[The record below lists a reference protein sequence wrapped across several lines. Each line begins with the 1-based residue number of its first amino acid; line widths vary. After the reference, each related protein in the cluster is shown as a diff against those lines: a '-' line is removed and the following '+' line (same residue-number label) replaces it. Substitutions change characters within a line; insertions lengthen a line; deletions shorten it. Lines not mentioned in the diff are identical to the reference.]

1 MTTYTAPVEDMMFL
15 YEKLRNNKSYNELEK
30 YKDVTPDLVK
40 NILEEAAKINQ
51 NIILPLAKV
60 GDEQPATLENGVVRT
75 PPGYKE
81 AYKKYIEDGWTSLSC
96 DPKYGG
102 QGMPKTVSAFFD
114 EMLSSA
120 SLSFKLYSEL
130 SIGAYN
136 CINHHATNEVKDKY
150 LPKMVEGKWSGTMC
164 LTEPICGTDLGL
176 LKTKAVEQSD
186 GTYKLSGQKIFIT
199 SGDHDLTENIIHLV
213 IARST
218 DSPSGTRGISLFLV
232 PKYIVNDDGSLGPR
246 NGISTGSIESK
257 MGIKGS
263 ATCVLNFDDAVGYM
277 IGPKNKGL
285 NSMFT
290 MMNLERIVVGI
301 QGLGISEIAYQNS
314 LMYSKERKQGKSN
327 NNKTSNGSADFIIE
341 HADIR
346 RSLLNM
352 KSIIEGE
359 RALCFWL
366 SQQTEVSL
374 NHENEKIK
382 QEAADFVS
390 LMTPVVKALFTDMGS
405 EITSEAMQIFGGY
418 GYTKDQGIEQLYRD
432 NRITPIYEGTNS
444 VQAIDLVF
452 RKLVNKNGDIIDRYI
467 NMVKKEME
475 INNNEKITPFIAILD
490 TYLEKLSSFTSWV
503 KDKIQ
508 NSKDDANA
516 ASNDYLKVLGLVAVG
531 YSWLKVLQVSFED
544 YDNNKNFYEDKIQ
557 TANFFFQRVLPRIDT
572 HCSSAMSGSRYIMDF
587 KFN

>member
-1 MTTYTAPVEDMMFL
+1 MPTYTAPVEDMMFL
-15 YEKLRNNKSYNELEK
+15 FEKLRNNKEYNELEK
-30 YKDVTPDLVK
+30 YKEVTPDLVK
-40 NILEEAAKINQ
+40 DILQEAAKINQ
-51 NIILPLAKV
+51 NLILPLAKV
-60 GDEQPATLENGVVRT
+60 GDENPAILENGVVRT

-136 CINHHATNEVKDKY
+136 CINHHASDEIKNKY
-150 LPKMVEGKWSGTMC
+150 LPKIVEGKWSGPMC
-164 LTEPICGTDLGL
+164 LTEPVCGTDLGL
-176 LKTKAVEQSD
+176 LKTKAKKQSD
-186 GTYKLSGQKIFIT
+186 GTFKLTGQKIFIT

-213 IARST
+213 LARVD
-218 DSPSGTRGISLFLV
+218 DSPAGTKGISLFLV
-232 PKYIVNDDGSLGPR
+232 PKFIVKEDGNVGPR
-246 NGISTGSIESK
+246 NGISTGSIETK

-263 ATCVLNFDDAVGYM
+263 ATCVLNFDEATGYM
-277 IGPKNKGL
+277 IGDKEKGL
-285 NSMFT
+285 SAMFT

-314 LMYSKERKQGKSN
+314 LSYAKERKQGKSN
-327 NNKTSNGSADFIIE
+327 NSKSKNGADFIIE

-374 NHENEKIK
+374 YHPDEKARR
-382 QEAADFVS
+382 EASDYVS
-390 LMTPVVKALFTDMGS
+390 LMTPVVKSLFTDLAM
-405 EITSEAMQIFGGY
+405 EITSDAMQIYGGY

-444 VQAIDLVF
+444 VQAADLVF
-452 RKLVNKNGDIIDRYI
+452 RKLSNKNGNVI
-467 NMVKKEME
+467 NKFLDQVKNEC
-475 INNNEKITPFIAILD
+475 NSNNEKIRPFISDFNNYLDILKKFSD
-490 TYLEKLSSFTSWV
+490 WMIEKSKT
-503 KDKIQ
+503 D
-508 NSKDDANA
+508 KDDVSA
-516 ASNDYLKVLGLVAVG
+516 AANDYLKTLGFVSIA
-531 YSWLKVLQVSFED
+531 YAWIKVLEVSFKD
-544 YDNNKNFYEDKIQ
+544 YNENKNFYDDKID
-557 TANFFFQRVLPRIDT
+557 TARFYFDKVLPRAEQ
-572 HCSSAMSGSRYIMDF
+572 HYKSAISGSSNIMNF

>member
-1 MTTYTAPVEDMMFL
+1 MPSYRAPVEDMMFL
-15 YEKLRNNKSYNELEK
+15 FEKLRDNKNYNELEK
-30 YKDVTPDLVK
+30 YKEVSSDLVK
-40 NILEEAAKINQ
+40 DILDEAAKINQ
-51 NIILPLAKV
+51 NLILPLAKA
-60 GDEQPATLENGVVRT
+60 GDENPAVLENGIVRT

-81 AYKKYIEDGWTSLSC
+81 AYQKYIEDGWTSLSC

-136 CINHHATNEVKDKY
+136 CINHHATDEIKNKY

-164 LTEPICGTDLGL
+164 LTEPVCGTDLGL
-176 LKTKAVEQSD
+176 LKTKAEKQKD
-186 GTYKLSGQKIFIT
+186 GTYKISGQKIFIT
-199 SGDHDLTENIIHLV
+199 SGDQDLTENIIHLV
-213 IARST
+213 IARAV
-218 DSPSGTRGISLFLV
+218 DSPAGTKGISLFLV
-232 PKYIVNDDGSLGPR
+232 PKFNVNDDGSIGPR

-263 ATCVLNFDDAVGYM
+263 ATCVLNFDGATGYM
-277 IGPKNKGL
+277 IGQKDKGL
-285 NSMFT
+285 NAMFT

-314 LMYSKERKQGKSN
+314 LTYAKERKQGKTN
-327 NNKTSNGSADFIIE
+327 NTKSTNGADFIIE

-346 RSLLNM
+346 KSLLNM

-374 NHENEKIK
+374 NHPDDKVR
-382 QEAADFVS
+382 QEASDFVS
-390 LMTPVVKALFTDMGS
+390 LMTPVVKSLFTDLGM
-405 EITSEAMQIFGGY
+405 EITNDAMQIHGGY

-444 VQAIDLVF
+444 VQAADLVF
-452 RKLVNKNGDIIDRYI
+452 RKLSNKNGNIIDRFLKMI
-467 NMVKKEME
+467 KSESETK
-475 INNNEKITPFIAILD
+475 NEKIKPFTDQFTHYLSIL
-490 TYLEKLSSFTSWV
+490 TKFSGWISEKT
-503 KDKIQ
+503 KTE
-508 NSKDDANA
+508 KDDASA
-516 ASNDYLKVLGLVAVG
+516 AANDYLKTLGFVSVA
-531 YSWLKVLQVSFED
+531 YAWIKVLEVSFKD
-544 YDNNKNFYEDKIQ
+544 YDENKDFYDDKIN
-557 TANFFFQRVLPRIDT
+557 TAKFYFDKVLPRAEQHYKTAI
-572 HCSSAMSGSRYIMDF
+572 SGSSNIMNF

>member
-1 MTTYTAPVEDMMFL
+1 MPSYTAPVEDMMFL
-15 YEKLRNNKSYNELEK
+15 FEKLRNNKNYNELEK
-30 YKDVTPDLVK
+30 YKDVSPDLVK
-40 NILEEAAKINQ
+40 DILQEAAKINQ
-51 NIILPLAKV
+51 NLILPLAKA
-60 GDEQPATLENGVVRT
+60 GDENPAVLENGVVRT

-81 AYKKYIEDGWTSLSC
+81 AYTKYIEDGWTSLSC

-136 CINHHATNEVKDKY
+136 CINHHATDDIKNKY
-150 LPKMVEGKWSGTMC
+150 LPKIVEGKWSGTMC
-164 LTEPICGTDLGL
+164 LTEPVCGTDLGL
-176 LKTKAVEQSD
+176 LKTKAKKQSD
-186 GTYKLSGQKIFIT
+186 GTYKLTGQKIFIT

-213 IARST
+213 LARAD
-218 DSPSGTRGISLFLV
+218 DSPDGTKGISLFLV
-232 PKYIVNDDGSLGPR
+232 PKFIVKDDGTIGPR
-246 NGISTGSIESK
+246 NGISTGSIETK

-263 ATCVLNFDDAVGYM
+263 ATCVLNFDDATGYM
-277 IGPKNKGL
+277 IGAKEKGL
-285 NSMFT
+285 SAMFT

-314 LMYSKERKQGKSN
+314 LSYAKERKQGKT
-327 NNKTSNGSADFIIE
+327 NKTKSKNGADFIIE

-346 RSLLNM
+346 RTLLNM

-374 NHENEKIK
+374 YHPNEKVR
-382 QEAADFVS
+382 QEASDYVS
-390 LMTPVVKALFTDMGS
+390 LMTPVVKSLFTDLAM
-405 EITSEAMQIFGGY
+405 EITSDAMQIHGGY

-444 VQAIDLVF
+444 VQAADLVF
-452 RKLVNKNGDIIDRYI
+452 RKLSNKNGSIINKFLDQ
-467 NMVKKEME
+467 VESECKS
-475 INNNEKITPFIAILD
+475 NNEKIKPFIS
-490 TYLEKLSSFTSWV
+490 EFNNHLSVLKKFSDWMMDRAKTE
-503 KDKIQ
+503 
-508 NSKDDANA
+508 KDDVSA
-516 ASNDYLKVLGLVAVG
+516 AANDYLKTLGYVSIA
-531 YSWLKVLQVSFED
+531 YAWIKVLEVSFED
-544 YDNNKNFYEDKIQ
+544 YNENKNFYDDKID
-557 TANFFFQRVLPRIDT
+557 TARFYFDKVLPRVEQ
-572 HCSSAMSGSRYIMDF
+572 HYKSAISGSSNLMNF

>member
-1 MTTYTAPVEDMMFL
+1 MSTYTAPVEDMIFL
-15 YEKLRNNKSYNELEK
+15 FEKLRNNKNYNEIKK
-30 YKDVTPDLVK
+30 YQEVTSELAKD
-40 NILEEAAKINQ
+40 ILEEAAKINQ
-51 NIILPLAKV
+51 NIILPLAKS
-60 GDEQPATLENGVVRT
+60 GDENPVILENGVVIT

-81 AYKKYIEDGWTSLSC
+81 AYKKFIEDGWTSLSC

-102 QGMPKTVSAFFD
+102 QGMPKTISAFFD

-136 CINHHATNEVKDKY
+136 CIFHHASDSIKNKF

-164 LTEPICGTDLGL
+164 LTEPVCGTDLGL
-176 LKTKAVEQSD
+176 LKTKAVEQPD
-186 GTYKLSGQKIFIT
+186 GTFKLSGQKIFVT

-213 IARST
+213 IARAS
-218 DSPSGTRGISLFLV
+218 DSPIGTKGISLFLV
-232 PKYIVNDDGSLGPR
+232 PKFIVNDDGSIGSR

-263 ATCVLNFDDAVGYM
+263 ATCVLNFDSAVGYM

-314 LMYSKERKQGKSN
+314 LNYAKERKQGKSN
-327 NNKTSNGSADFIIE
+327 KSKSDNGADFIIE

-374 NHENEKIK
+374 YHKDEKIR
-382 QEAADFVS
+382 QEASDFVS
-390 LMTPVVKALFTDMGS
+390 LMTPVVKALFTDMGM
-405 EITSEAMQIFGGY
+405 EITSDAMQIHGGY
-418 GYTKDQGIEQLYRD
+418 GYTIDQGIEQLYRD

-452 RKLVNKNGDIIDRYI
+452 RKLVNKNGDIIDKYI
-467 NMVKKEME
+467 SLIKKDILIDEEKIKPFVKKLDQNIE
-475 INNNEKITPFIAILD
+475 ILFKFTNWIKEKI
-490 TYLEKLSSFTSWV
+490 K
-503 KDKIQ
+503 
-508 NSKDDANA
+508 NSKDDVSA
-516 ASNDYLKVLGLVAVG
+516 ACNDYLKVLGLVATAHAWV
-531 YSWLKVLQVSFED
+531 KVLEVSFKD
-544 YDNNKNFYEDKIQ
+544 YENNKKFYEEKIQ
-557 TANFFFQRVLPRIDT
+557 TANFFFNRVLPKIESYYLT
-572 HCSSAMSGSRYIMDF
+572 ATSGSKYIMDF

>member
-1 MTTYTAPVEDMMFL
+1 MPTYTAPVEDMLFL
-15 YEKLRNNKSYNELEK
+15 FEKLRDNKNYNELEK
-30 YKDVTPDLVK
+30 YNEVSSDLVK
-40 NILEEAAKINQ
+40 DILEEAAKINQ
-51 NIILPLAKV
+51 NLILPLAKI
-60 GDEQPATLENGVVRT
+60 GDDSPAVLENGVVRT

-81 AYKKYIEDGWTSLSC
+81 AYQKYIEDGWTSLSC

-136 CINHHATNEVKDKY
+136 CISHHAPDEIKEKY
-150 LPKMVEGKWSGTMC
+150 LPKIVEGKWSGTMC
-164 LTEPICGTDLGL
+164 LTEPVCGTDLGL
-176 LKTKAVEQSD
+176 LKTKAAKQSD
-186 GTYKLSGQKIFIT
+186 NTYKISGQKIFIT

-213 IARST
+213 LARST
-218 DSPSGTRGISLFLV
+218 DSPTGTKGISLFLV
-232 PKYIVNDDGSLGPR
+232 PKFIVNEDGTVGQR
-246 NGISTGSIESK
+246 NGVSTGSIESK

-263 ATCVLNFDDAVGYM
+263 ATCVLNFDEATGYL
-277 IGPKNKGL
+277 IGTKDKGL
-285 NSMFT
+285 NAMFT

-314 LMYSKERKQGKSN
+314 LAYAKERKQGKTN
-327 NNKTSNGSADFIIE
+327 NTKSENGADFIIE

-374 NHENEKIK
+374 YHPDAKIK
-382 QEAADFVS
+382 QEASDYVS
-390 LMTPVVKALFTDMGS
+390 LMTPVVKSLFTDLAM
-405 EITSEAMQIFGGY
+405 EITSDAMQIHGGY

-444 VQAIDLVF
+444 VQAADLVF
-452 RKLVNKNGDIIDRYI
+452 RKLSNKNG
-467 NMVKKEME
+467 NVVNKFLEMIKIE
-475 INNNEKITPFIAILD
+475 SESKNEKVKSFSKELNYYLDILS
-490 TYLEKLSSFTSWV
+490 KFTDWIN
-503 KDKIQ
+503 DK
-508 NSKDDANA
+508 SKTDKDDVSA
-516 ASNDYLKVLGLVAVG
+516 AANDYLKTLGFVSVA
-531 YSWLKVLQVSFED
+531 YSWIKILEVSFSD
-544 YDNNKNFYEDKIQ
+544 YESNKNFYNDKIN
-557 TANFFFQRVLPRIDT
+557 TAKFYFEKVLPRAEY
-572 HCSSAMSGSRYIMDF
+572 HYKSAISGSSNIMNF

>member
-1 MTTYTAPVEDMMFL
+1 MPSYTAPVDDMMFL
-15 YEKLRNNKSYNELEK
+15 FEKLRNNQKYNELEK
-30 YKDVTPDLVK
+30 YKEVTTDLVK
-40 NILEEAAKINQ
+40 DILQEAAKINQ
-51 NIILPLAKV
+51 NLILPLAKA
-60 GDEQPATLENGVVRT
+60 GDENPAVLENGVVRT

-136 CINHHATNEVKDKY
+136 CINHHATDDIKNKY
-150 LPKMVEGKWSGTMC
+150 LPKIVEGKWSGTMC
-164 LTEPICGTDLGL
+164 LTEPVCGTDLGL
-176 LKTKAVEQSD
+176 LRTKARKQTD
-186 GTYKLSGQKIFIT
+186 GTYKISGQKIFIT

-213 IARST
+213 LARAD
-218 DSPSGTRGISLFLV
+218 DSPAGTKGISLFLV
-232 PKYIVNDDGSLGPR
+232 PKFVVKDDGTIGPR
-246 NGISTGSIESK
+246 NGISTGSIETK

-263 ATCVLNFDDAVGYM
+263 ATCVLNFDDATGYM
-277 IGPKNKGL
+277 IGAKEKGL
-285 NSMFT
+285 SAMFT

-314 LMYSKERKQGKSN
+314 LTYAKERKQGKSN
-327 NNKTSNGSADFIIE
+327 NSSSKNGADFIIE

-346 RSLLNM
+346 RTLLNM

-374 NHENEKIK
+374 NHPDEKTR
-382 QEAADFVS
+382 QEASDYVS
-390 LMTPVVKALFTDMGS
+390 LMTPVVKSLFTDLAM
-405 EITSEAMQIFGGY
+405 EITSDAMQIHGGY

-444 VQAIDLVF
+444 VQASDLVF
-452 RKLVNKNGDIIDRYI
+452 RKLSNKNGNIINKFLDQ
-467 NMVKKEME
+467 VKSECKTD
-475 INNNEKITPFIAILD
+475 NEKIKPFLSEFNKNLD
-490 TYLEKLSSFTSWV
+490 TLKKFSDWMT
-503 KDKIQ
+503 DKATT
-508 NSKDDANA
+508 SKDDVSA
-516 ASNDYLKVLGLVAVG
+516 AANDYLKTLGYVSIA
-531 YSWLKVLQVSFED
+531 YAWIKVLEVSFKD
-544 YDNNKNFYEDKIQ
+544 YEENKNFYNDKID
-557 TANFFFQRVLPRIDT
+557 TARFYFDKVLPRAE
-572 HCSSAMSGSRYIMDF
+572 HHYKSAISGSSNIMNF

>member
-1 MTTYTAPVEDMMFL
+1 MPNYTAPVEDMLFL
-15 YEKLRNNKSYNELEK
+15 FEKLRDNKNYNDLEK
-30 YKDVTPDLVK
+30 YSEVSSDLVK
-40 NILEEAAKINQ
+40 DILDEAAKINQ
-51 NIILPLAKV
+51 NLILPLAKI
-60 GDEQPATLENGVVRT
+60 GDENPAVLENGVVRT

-81 AYKKYIEDGWTSLSC
+81 AYHKYIEDGWTSLSC

-136 CINHHATNEVKDKY
+136 CIHHHATEEIKKKY
-150 LPKMVEGKWSGTMC
+150 LPKIVEGKWSGTMC
-164 LTEPICGTDLGL
+164 LTEPVCGTDLGL
-176 LKTKAVEQSD
+176 LKTKAAHQSD
-186 GTYKLSGQKIFIT
+186 GTYKISGQKIFIT

-213 IARST
+213 LARST
-218 DSPSGTRGISLFLV
+218 DSPAGTRGISLFLV
-232 PKYIVNDDGSLGPR
+232 PKFIVNEDGSVGQR

-263 ATCVLNFDDAVGYM
+263 ATCVLNFDEATGYM
-277 IGPKNKGL
+277 IGSKDKGL
-285 NSMFT
+285 NAMFT

-314 LMYSKERKQGKSN
+314 LAYAKERKQGKTN
-327 NNKTSNGSADFIIE
+327 NTKSTNGADFIIE

-346 RSLLNM
+346 KSLLNM

-374 NHENEKIK
+374 NHPDDKIK
-382 QEAADFVS
+382 QEASDYVS
-390 LMTPVVKALFTDMGS
+390 LLTPVVKSLFTDLAM
-405 EITSEAMQIFGGY
+405 EITNDAMQIHGGY

-444 VQAIDLVF
+444 VQAADLVF
-452 RKLVNKNGDIIDRYI
+452 RKLSNKNGNII
-467 NMVKKEME
+467 NKFLEMIKSE
-475 INNNEKITPFIAILD
+475 CDSKNEKVKIFSKELNYYLDILH
-490 TYLEKLSSFTSWV
+490 KFTDWIN
-503 KDKIQ
+503 DKAKIE
-508 NSKDDANA
+508 KDDVSA
-516 ASNDYLKVLGLVAVG
+516 AANDYLKTLGFVSIA
-531 YSWLKVLQVSFED
+531 YSWIKVLEVSFRD
-544 YDNNKNFYEDKIQ
+544 YESNKDFYNDKIN
-557 TANFFFQRVLPRIDT
+557 TAKFYFEKVLPRAELYYK
-572 HCSSAMSGSRYIMDF
+572 SAISGSSNIMNF

>member
-1 MTTYTAPVEDMMFL
+1 MPSYTAPVEDMMFL
-15 YEKLRNNKSYNELEK
+15 FEKLRDNKNYNELEK
-30 YKDVTPDLVK
+30 YKEVSSDLVK
-40 NILEEAAKINQ
+40 DILEEAAKINQ
-51 NIILPLAKV
+51 NLILPLAKV
-60 GDEQPATLENGVVRT
+60 GDENPAVLENGVVRT

-81 AYKKYIEDGWTSLSC
+81 AYQKYIEDGWTSLSC

-136 CINHHATNEVKDKY
+136 CINHHASEEIKNKY
-150 LPKMVEGKWSGTMC
+150 LPKIVEGKWSGTMC
-164 LTEPICGTDLGL
+164 LTEPVCGTDLGL
-176 LKTKAVEQSD
+176 LKTKAEKQND

-199 SGDHDLTENIIHLV
+199 SGDQDLTENIIHLV
-213 IARST
+213 IARAT
-218 DSPSGTRGISLFLV
+218 DSPAGTKGISLFLV
-232 PKYIVNDDGSLGPR
+232 PKFVVNENGSIGPR
-246 NGISTGSIESK
+246 NGVSTGSIESK

-263 ATCVLNFDDAVGYM
+263 ATCVLNFDEATGFM
-277 IGPKNKGL
+277 IGHKDKGL
-285 NSMFT
+285 SAMFT

-314 LMYSKERKQGKSN
+314 LSYAKERKQGKT
-327 NNKTSNGSADFIIE
+327 NKTKSSNGADFIIE

-374 NHENEKIK
+374 HHPDVKVR
-382 QEAADFVS
+382 QEASDFVS
-390 LMTPVVKALFTDMGS
+390 LMTPVVKSLFTDLGM
-405 EITSEAMQIFGGY
+405 EITNDAMQIHGGY
-418 GYTKDQGIEQLYRD
+418 GYTKDQGIEQLFRD

-444 VQAIDLVF
+444 VQAADLVF
-452 RKLVNKNGDIIDRYI
+452 RKLSNKNGNIINKFLDLI
-467 NMVKKEME
+467 KSE
-475 INNNEKITPFIAILD
+475 INSNNEKIKNFAKDFAYYLDILSKFSEW
-490 TYLEKLSSFTSWV
+490 TIEQAKT
-503 KDKIQ
+503 
-508 NSKDDANA
+508 NKDDVSA
-516 ASNDYLKVLGLVAVG
+516 AANDYLKTLGYVSVAFA
-531 YSWLKVLQVSFED
+531 WIKVLEVSFKNYNENKKF
-544 YDNNKNFYEDKIQ
+544 YDEKINTARFYFEK
-557 TANFFFQRVLPRIDT
+557 VLPRAE
-572 HCSSAMSGSRYIMDF
+572 HHYKSALSGSSNIMNF

>member
-1 MTTYTAPVEDMMFL
+1 MPSYTAPVEDMMFL
-15 YEKLRNNKSYNELEK
+15 FEKLRNNKKYNELEK
-30 YKDVTPDLVK
+30 YKEVTSDLVK
-40 NILEEAAKINQ
+40 DILQEAAKINQ
-51 NIILPLAKV
+51 NLILPLAKV
-60 GDEQPATLENGVVRT
+60 GDENPAVLENGVVRT

-136 CINHHATNEVKDKY
+136 CINHHANDDIKNKY
-150 LPKMVEGKWSGTMC
+150 LPKIVEGKWSGTMC
-164 LTEPICGTDLGL
+164 LTEPVCGTDLGL
-176 LKTKAVEQSD
+176 LKTKANKQSD
-186 GTYKLSGQKIFIT
+186 GTYKLTGQKIFIT

-213 IARST
+213 LARAD
-218 DSPSGTRGISLFLV
+218 DSLDGTKGISLFLV
-232 PKYIVNDDGSLGPR
+232 PKFIVKDDGTIGPR
-246 NGISTGSIESK
+246 NGISTGSIENK

-263 ATCVLNFDDAVGYM
+263 ATCVLNFDDATGYM
-277 IGPKNKGL
+277 IGAKEKGL
-285 NSMFT
+285 SAMFT

-314 LMYSKERKQGKSN
+314 LSYAKERKQGKTN
-327 NNKTSNGSADFIIE
+327 NSKSKNGADFIID

-346 RSLLNM
+346 RTLLNM

-374 NHENEKIK
+374 YHPEEKVR
-382 QEAADFVS
+382 QEASDYVS
-390 LMTPVVKALFTDMGS
+390 LMTPVVKSLFTDLAM
-405 EITSEAMQIFGGY
+405 EITSDAMQIYGGY

-444 VQAIDLVF
+444 VQAADLVF
-452 RKLVNKNGDIIDRYI
+452 RKLSNKNGNIIDKFLEQ
-467 NMVKKEME
+467 VKSEC
-475 INNNEKITPFIAILD
+475 NSNNEKIEPFISEFNN
-490 TYLEKLSSFTSWV
+490 YLSTLKKFSNWMI
-503 KDKIQ
+503 DKAKTQ
-508 NSKDDANA
+508 KDDVSA
-516 ASNDYLKVLGLVAVG
+516 AANDYLKTLGYVSIA
-531 YSWLKVLQVSFED
+531 YAWIKVLEVSFKD
-544 YDNNKNFYEDKIQ
+544 YNENKNFYNEKIETARFYFDK
-557 TANFFFQRVLPRIDT
+557 VLPRVEQ
-572 HCSSAMSGSRYIMDF
+572 HYKSAISGSSNLMNF

>member
-1 MTTYTAPVEDMMFL
+1 MPSYTAPVEDMMFL
-15 YEKLRNNKSYNELEK
+15 FEKLRNNKNYNELEK
-30 YKDVTPDLVK
+30 YKDVSPDLVK
-40 NILEEAAKINQ
+40 DILQEAAKINQ
-51 NIILPLAKV
+51 NLILPLAKA
-60 GDEQPATLENGVVRT
+60 GDENPAVLENGVVRT

-81 AYKKYIEDGWTSLSC
+81 AYTKYIEDGWTSLSC

-136 CINHHATNEVKDKY
+136 CINHHATDDIKNKY
-150 LPKMVEGKWSGTMC
+150 LPKIVEGKWSGTMC
-164 LTEPICGTDLGL
+164 LTEPVCGTDLGL
-176 LKTKAVEQSD
+176 LKTKAKKQSD
-186 GTYKLSGQKIFIT
+186 GTYKLTGQKIFIT

-213 IARST
+213 LARAD
-218 DSPSGTRGISLFLV
+218 DSPAGTKGISLFLV
-232 PKYIVNDDGSLGPR
+232 PKFIVKDDGSIGPR
-246 NGISTGSIESK
+246 NGISTGSIETK

-263 ATCVLNFDDAVGYM
+263 ATCVLNFDDATGYM
-277 IGPKNKGL
+277 IGNKEKGL
-285 NSMFT
+285 SAMFT

-314 LMYSKERKQGKSN
+314 LAYAKERKQGKTNKTKSN
-327 NNKTSNGSADFIIE
+327 NGADFIIE

-374 NHENEKIK
+374 NHQDEKVR
-382 QEAADFVS
+382 QEASDFVS
-390 LMTPVVKALFTDMGS
+390 LMTPVVKSLFTDLGM
-405 EITSEAMQIFGGY
+405 EITSDAMQIHGGY

-444 VQAIDLVF
+444 VQAADLVF
-452 RKLVNKNGDIIDRYI
+452 RKLSNKNGDII
-467 NMVKKEME
+467 KKFIDLIKVETDLD
-475 INNNEKITPFIAILD
+475 NEKIKPFTKEFGHYLNIL
-490 TYLEKLSSFTSWV
+490 TKFSEWISEKMKT
-503 KDKIQ
+503 D
-508 NSKDDANA
+508 KDDVSA
-516 ASNDYLKVLGLVAVG
+516 AANDYLKTLGFVSVA
-531 YSWLKVLQVSFED
+531 YAWIKVLNISFKD
-544 YDNNKNFYEDKIQ
+544 YNENKNFYDDKIN
-557 TANFFFQRVLPRIDT
+557 TAKFYFDKVLPRAEQ
-572 HCSSAMSGSRYIMDF
+572 HYKSAISGGSNIMNF

>member
-1 MTTYTAPVEDMMFL
+1 MPSYTAPVEDMMFL
-15 YEKLRNNKSYNELEK
+15 FEKLRDNKNYNELEK
-30 YKDVTPDLVK
+30 YKEVSVDLVK
-40 NILEEAAKINQ
+40 DILEEAAKINQ
-51 NIILPLAKV
+51 NLILPLAKV
-60 GDEQPATLENGVVRT
+60 GDENPAVLENGVVRT

-81 AYKKYIEDGWTSLSC
+81 AYQKYIQDGWTSLSC

-136 CINHHATNEVKDKY
+136 CIHHHASEEIKNKY
-150 LPKMVEGKWSGTMC
+150 LPKIVEGKWSGTMC

-176 LKTKAVEQSD
+176 LKTKAEKQTD

-199 SGDHDLTENIIHLV
+199 SGDQDLTENIIHLV
-213 IARST
+213 IARAT
-218 DSPSGTRGISLFLV
+218 DSPAGTKGISLFLV
-232 PKYIVNDDGSLGPR
+232 PKFKVNDDGSVGPR

-263 ATCVLNFDDAVGYM
+263 ATCVLNFDGATGYM
-277 IGPKNKGL
+277 IGKKDKGL
-285 NSMFT
+285 SAMFT

-314 LMYSKERKQGKSN
+314 LAYAKERKQGKTN
-327 NNKTSNGSADFIIE
+327 NTQSSNGADFIIE

-346 RSLLNM
+346 KSLLNM

-374 NHENEKIK
+374 NHPDEKIR
-382 QEAADFVS
+382 QEASDYVS
-390 LMTPVVKALFTDMGS
+390 LMTPVVKSLFTDLGM
-405 EITSEAMQIFGGY
+405 EITNDAMQIFGGY

-444 VQAIDLVF
+444 VQAADLVF
-452 RKLVNKNGDIIDRYI
+452 RKLSNKNGNIIKNFLDLIKSETNSNDDRI
-467 NMVKKEME
+467 K
-475 INNNEKITPFIAILD
+475 PFILKFGYYLDILSRFSD
-490 TYLEKLSSFTSWV
+490 WTIEKAKT
-503 KDKIQ
+503 D
-508 NSKDDANA
+508 KDDVSAGA
-516 ASNDYLKVLGLVAVG
+516 NDYLKTLGYVSVA
-531 YSWLKVLQVSFED
+531 YAWIKVLEVSFKNFDE
-544 YDNNKNFYEDKIQ
+544 NKKFYEDKID
-557 TANFFFQRVLPRIDT
+557 TAKFYFDKVLPRAEL
-572 HCSSAMSGSRYIMDF
+572 HHKSAISGSSNIMNF
-587 KFN
+587 KFS

>member
-1 MTTYTAPVEDMMFL
+1 MPSYTAPIEDMMFL
-15 YEKLRNNKSYNELEK
+15 FEKLRNNQKYNELEK
-30 YKDVTPDLVK
+30 YKEVTSDLVK
-40 NILEEAAKINQ
+40 DILQEAAKINQ
-51 NIILPLAKV
+51 NLILPLAKA
-60 GDEQPATLENGVVRT
+60 GDENPAVLENGVVRT
-75 PPGYKE
+75 PPGYRE

-136 CINHHATNEVKDKY
+136 CINHHATDDIKNKY
-150 LPKMVEGKWSGTMC
+150 LPKIVEGKWSGTMC
-164 LTEPICGTDLGL
+164 LTEPVCGTDLGL
-176 LKTKAVEQSD
+176 LKTKAKKQSD
-186 GTYKLSGQKIFIT
+186 GTFKLTGQKIFIT

-213 IARST
+213 LARAD
-218 DSPSGTRGISLFLV
+218 DSPPGTRGISLFLV
-232 PKYIVNDDGSLGPR
+232 PKFIVKDDGTVGPR
-246 NGISTGSIESK
+246 NGVSTGSIETK

-263 ATCVLNFDDAVGYM
+263 ATCVLNFDDATGYM
-277 IGPKNKGL
+277 IGAKEKGL
-285 NSMFT
+285 SAMFT

-314 LMYSKERKQGKSN
+314 LSYAKERKQGKTN
-327 NNKTSNGSADFIIE
+327 NSKSKNGADFIIE

-374 NHENEKIK
+374 YHPDEKVR
-382 QEAADFVS
+382 QDASDYVS
-390 LMTPVVKALFTDMGS
+390 LMTPVVKSLFTDLAM
-405 EITSEAMQIFGGY
+405 EITSDAMQIYGGY

-444 VQAIDLVF
+444 VQAADLVF
-452 RKLVNKNGDIIDRYI
+452 RKLSNKNGNIIDKFLDQI
-467 NMVKKEME
+467 KSECNSN
-475 INNNEKITPFIAILD
+475 IEKIKPFITEFNTHLSILKKFSD
-490 TYLEKLSSFTSWV
+490 WMMNKAKTE
-503 KDKIQ
+503 
-508 NSKDDANA
+508 KDDVSA
-516 ASNDYLKVLGLVAVG
+516 AANDYLKTLGYVSIA
-531 YSWLKVLQVSFED
+531 YAWIKVLEVSFED
-544 YDNNKNFYEDKIQ
+544 YNENKNFYDEKIDTARFYFDK
-557 TANFFFQRVLPRIDT
+557 VLPRAEQ
-572 HCSSAMSGSRYIMDF
+572 HYKSAISGSSNIMNF

>member
-1 MTTYTAPVEDMMFL
+1 MPSYSAPVKDMMFL
-15 YEKLRNNKSYNELEK
+15 YEKLRDNKNYNDLERYNE
-30 YKDVTPDLVK
+30 VSSDLVK
-40 NILEEAAKINQ
+40 DILEEAAKINQ
-51 NIILPLAKV
+51 NLILPLAKA
-60 GDEQPATLENGVVRT
+60 GDENPAVLENGVVRT

-81 AYKKYIEDGWTSLSC
+81 AYQKYIEDGWTSLSC

-136 CINHHATNEVKDKY
+136 CIHHHATDEIKDKY
-150 LPKMVEGKWSGTMC
+150 LPKIVEGKWSGTMC
-164 LTEPICGTDLGL
+164 LTEPVCGTDLGL
-176 LKTKAVEQSD
+176 LKTKAVNQSD
-186 GTYKLSGQKIFIT
+186 GTYKISGQKIFIT

-213 IARST
+213 LARST
-218 DSPSGTRGISLFLV
+218 DSPQGTKGISLFLV
-232 PKYIVNDDGSLGPR
+232 PKFLVNQDGSVGQR
-246 NGISTGSIESK
+246 NGISTGSIETK

-263 ATCVLNFDDAVGYM
+263 ATCVLNFDEATGYM
-277 IGPKNKGL
+277 IGPKDKGL
-285 NSMFT
+285 NAMFT

-314 LMYSKERKQGKSN
+314 LAYAKERKQGKTN
-327 NNKTSNGSADFIIE
+327 NSKSTNGADFIIE

-346 RSLLNM
+346 RTLLNM

-374 NHENEKIK
+374 YHPNEKIK
-382 QEAADFVS
+382 QEASDFVS
-390 LMTPVVKALFTDMGS
+390 LMTPVVKSLFTDLAM
-405 EITSEAMQIFGGY
+405 EITSDAMQIHGGY

-444 VQAIDLVF
+444 VQAADLVF
-452 RKLVNKNGDIIDRYI
+452 RKLINRNGDVISKFLEMIKSECETKHDK
-467 NMVKKEME
+467 VK
-475 INNNEKITPFIAILD
+475 
-490 TYLEKLSSFTSWV
+490 SFT
-503 KDKIQ
+503 KDLTYYLDILTKFTGWIVDKSKIE
-508 NSKDDANA
+508 KDDVSA
-516 ASNDYLKVLGLVAVG
+516 AANDYLKTLGYISIAF
-531 YSWLKVLQVSFED
+531 SWIKVLEISFKD
-544 YDNNKNFYEDKIQ
+544 YEENKEFYSEKIN
-557 TANFFFQRVLPRIDT
+557 TATFYFEKVLPRAEY
-572 HCSSAMSGSRYIMDF
+572 HYKSAVSGSSNIMKF

>member
-1 MTTYTAPVEDMMFL
+1 MPSYTAPVDDMMFL
-15 YEKLRNNKSYNELEK
+15 FEKLRNNQKYNELEK
-30 YKDVTPDLVK
+30 YKEVTTDLVK
-40 NILEEAAKINQ
+40 DILQEAAKINQ
-51 NIILPLAKV
+51 NLILPLAKA
-60 GDEQPATLENGVVRT
+60 GDENPAVLENGVVRT

-136 CINHHATNEVKDKY
+136 CINHHATDDIKNKY
-150 LPKMVEGKWSGTMC
+150 LPKIVEGKWSGTMC
-164 LTEPICGTDLGL
+164 LTEPVCGTDLGL
-176 LKTKAVEQSD
+176 LRTKARKQTD
-186 GTYKLSGQKIFIT
+186 GTYKISGQKIFIT

-213 IARST
+213 LARAD
-218 DSPSGTRGISLFLV
+218 DSPAGTKGISLFLV
-232 PKYIVNDDGSLGPR
+232 PKFVVKDDGTIGPR
-246 NGISTGSIESK
+246 NGISTGSIETK

-263 ATCVLNFDDAVGYM
+263 ATCVLNFDDATGYM
-277 IGPKNKGL
+277 IGAKEKGL
-285 NSMFT
+285 SAMFT

-314 LMYSKERKQGKSN
+314 LTYAKERKQGKSN
-327 NNKTSNGSADFIIE
+327 NSSSKNGADFIIE

-346 RSLLNM
+346 RTLLNM

-374 NHENEKIK
+374 NHPDEKTR
-382 QEAADFVS
+382 QEASDYVS
-390 LMTPVVKALFTDMGS
+390 LMTPVVKSLFTDLAM
-405 EITSEAMQIFGGY
+405 EITSDAMQIHGGY

-444 VQAIDLVF
+444 VQALDLVF
-452 RKLVNKNGDIIDRYI
+452 RKLSNKNGSIINKFLDQ
-467 NMVKKEME
+467 VKSECKTD
-475 INNNEKITPFIAILD
+475 NEKIKPFLLEFNKNLD
-490 TYLEKLSSFTSWV
+490 TLKKFSDWIIDKATSA
-503 KDKIQ
+503 
-508 NSKDDANA
+508 KDDVSA
-516 ASNDYLKVLGLVAVG
+516 AANDYLKTLGYVSIA
-531 YSWLKVLQVSFED
+531 YAWIKVLEVSFKD
-544 YDNNKNFYEDKIQ
+544 YEENKNFYNDKID
-557 TANFFFQRVLPRIDT
+557 TARFYFDKVLPRAE
-572 HCSSAMSGSRYIMDF
+572 HHYKSAISGSSNIMNF

>member
-1 MTTYTAPVEDMMFL
+1 MPNYTAPVEDMMFL
-15 YEKLRNNKSYNELEK
+15 FDKLRNNKNYNEIEK
-30 YKDVTPDLVK
+30 YKEVNSELVK
-40 NILEEAAKINQ
+40 DILVEAAKINE
-51 NIILPLAKV
+51 NLILPLAKS
-60 GDEQPATLENGVVRT
+60 GDENPSVLENGVVRT

-81 AYKKYIEDGWTSLSC
+81 AYTKYIEDGWTSLSC

-136 CINHHATNEVKDKY
+136 CIKHHATDVIKDKY
-150 LPKMVEGKWSGTMC
+150 LPKIVEGKWSGTMC
-164 LTEPICGTDLGL
+164 LTEPVCGTDLGL
-176 LKTKAVEQSD
+176 LKTKAEEQSD
-186 GTYKLSGQKIFIT
+186 GTYKISGQKIFIT
-199 SGDHDLTENIIHLV
+199 SGDQDLTENIIHLV
-213 IARST
+213 IARAT
-218 DSPSGTRGISLFLV
+218 DSPAGTKGISLFLV
-232 PKYIVNDDGSLGPR
+232 PKFIVNEDSSIGSR
-246 NGISTGSIESK
+246 NGVSTGSIESK

-263 ATCVLNFDDAVGYM
+263 ATCVLNFDGATGYM

-285 NSMFT
+285 SSMFT

-314 LMYSKERKQGKSN
+314 LSYAQERKQGKTNYS
-327 NNKTSNGSADFIIE
+327 KSENGADYIIE

-346 RSLLNM
+346 KSLLNM

-374 NHENEKIK
+374 YHPDEKVK
-382 QEAADFVS
+382 QEASDLVS
-390 LMTPVVKALFTDMGS
+390 LMTPVVKTMFTDMGM
-405 EITSEAMQIFGGY
+405 EITSDAMQIHGGY

-444 VQAIDLVF
+444 VQAADLVF
-452 RKLVNKNGDIIDRYI
+452 RKLVNKNGDIINKYLELIKNDCNI
-467 NMVKKEME
+467 E
-475 INNNEKITPFIAILD
+475 NEKLKPFIEELKIHLEILSKF
-490 TYLEKLSSFTSWV
+490 TTWIKEKTQS
-503 KDKIQ
+503 
-508 NSKDDANA
+508 SKDDASA
-516 ASNDYLKVLGLVAVG
+516 ACNDYLKALGFVSIAHA
-531 YSWLKVLQVSFED
+531 WIKVLEVSFKD
-544 YDNNKNFYEDKIQ
+544 YEQNKNFYNDKIQ
-557 TANFFFQRVLPRIDT
+557 TANFYFKRVLPRAESHFKIAT
-572 HCSSAMSGSRYIMDF
+572 SGSDYIMDF

>member
-1 MTTYTAPVEDMMFL
+1 MPSYTAPVDDMMFL
-15 YEKLRNNKSYNELEK
+15 FEKLRNNQKYNELEK
-30 YKDVTPDLVK
+30 YKEVTTDLVK
-40 NILEEAAKINQ
+40 DILQEAAKINQ
-51 NIILPLAKV
+51 NLILPLAKA
-60 GDEQPATLENGVVRT
+60 GDENPAVLENGVVIT

-102 QGMPKTVSAFFD
+102 QGMPKTVSVFFD

-136 CINHHATNEVKDKY
+136 CINHHATDDIKNKY
-150 LPKMVEGKWSGTMC
+150 LPKIVEGKWSGTMC
-164 LTEPICGTDLGL
+164 LTEPVCGTDLGL
-176 LKTKAVEQSD
+176 LRTKAKKQTD
-186 GTYKLSGQKIFIT
+186 GTYKISGQKIFIT

-213 IARST
+213 LARAD
-218 DSPSGTRGISLFLV
+218 DSPAGTKGISLFLV
-232 PKYIVNDDGSLGPR
+232 PKFVVKDDGTIGPR
-246 NGISTGSIESK
+246 NGISTGSIETK

-263 ATCVLNFDDAVGYM
+263 ATCVLNFDDATGYM
-277 IGPKNKGL
+277 IGAKEKGL
-285 NSMFT
+285 SAMFT

-314 LMYSKERKQGKSN
+314 LTYAKERKQGKSN
-327 NNKTSNGSADFIIE
+327 NSNSKNGADFIIE

-346 RSLLNM
+346 RTLLNM

-374 NHENEKIK
+374 NHPDEKTR
-382 QEAADFVS
+382 QEASDYVS
-390 LMTPVVKALFTDMGS
+390 LMTPVVKSLFTDLAM
-405 EITSEAMQIFGGY
+405 EITSDAMQIHGGY

-444 VQAIDLVF
+444 VQASDLVF
-452 RKLVNKNGDIIDRYI
+452 RKLSNKNGNIINKFLDQ
-467 NMVKKEME
+467 VKSECKTD
-475 INNNEKITPFIAILD
+475 NEKIKPFLSEFNKNLD
-490 TYLEKLSSFTSWV
+490 TLKKFSDWMT
-503 KDKIQ
+503 DKAKAE
-508 NSKDDANA
+508 KDDVSAGA
-516 ASNDYLKVLGLVAVG
+516 NDYLKTLGYVSIA
-531 YSWLKVLQVSFED
+531 YAWIKVLEVSFKD
-544 YDNNKNFYEDKIQ
+544 YEENKNFYNDKID
-557 TANFFFQRVLPRIDT
+557 TARFYFDKVLPRAE
-572 HCSSAMSGSRYIMDF
+572 HHYKSAISGSSNIMNF

>member
-1 MTTYTAPVEDMMFL
+1 MPSYIAPVEDMMFL
-15 YEKLRNNKSYNELEK
+15 FEKLRDNKNYNELEK
-30 YKDVTPDLVK
+30 YKEVSPDLVK
-40 NILEEAAKINQ
+40 DILEEAAKINQ
-51 NIILPLAKV
+51 NLILPLAKV
-60 GDEQPATLENGVVRT
+60 GDENPAVLENGVVRT

-81 AYKKYIEDGWTSLSC
+81 AYQKYIEDGWTSLSC

-136 CINHHATNEVKDKY
+136 CINHHASDEIKNKY

-164 LTEPICGTDLGL
+164 LTEPVCGTDLGL

-186 GTYKLSGQKIFIT
+186 GTYKISGQKIFIT
-199 SGDHDLTENIIHLV
+199 SGDQDLTENIIHLV
-213 IARST
+213 IARAT
-218 DSPSGTRGISLFLV
+218 DSPLGTKGISLFLV
-232 PKYIVNDDGSLGPR
+232 PKFKVNEDGTVGPR

-263 ATCVLNFDDAVGYM
+263 ATCVLNFDEATGYM
-277 IGPKNKGL
+277 IGKKDKGL
-285 NSMFT
+285 NAMFT

-314 LMYSKERKQGKSN
+314 LAYAKERKQGKTN
-327 NNKTSNGSADFIIE
+327 NTKSTNGADFIIE

-374 NHENEKIK
+374 NHPDEKIR
-382 QEAADFVS
+382 QEASDFVS
-390 LMTPVVKALFTDMGS
+390 LMTPVVKSLFTDLGM
-405 EITSEAMQIFGGY
+405 EITNDAMQIHGGY
-418 GYTKDQGIEQLYRD
+418 GYTKDQGIEQLFRD

-444 VQAIDLVF
+444 VQAADLVF
-452 RKLVNKNGDIIDRYI
+452 RKLSNKNGNIINRFLDLIRSET
-467 NMVKKEME
+467 NLD
-475 INNNEKITPFIAILD
+475 NEKIKPFTKDFTRYLDIL
-490 TYLEKLSSFTSWV
+490 TKFSQWINEKV
-503 KDKIQ
+503 KTE
-508 NSKDDANA
+508 KDDVSA
-516 ASNDYLKVLGLVAVG
+516 AANDYLKTLGFVSVA
-531 YSWLKVLQVSFED
+531 YAWIKVLDVSFKD
-544 YDNNKNFYEDKIQ
+544 YNDNENFYDDKIK
-557 TANFFFQRVLPRIDT
+557 TAKFYFEKVLPRAEQ
-572 HCSSAMSGSRYIMDF
+572 HYKSAISGSSNIMDF

>member
-1 MTTYTAPVEDMMFL
+1 MSTYNAPVEDMMFL
-15 YEKLRNNKSYNELEK
+15 FNKLRNNKNYNDIEK
-30 YKDVTPDLVK
+30 YKEVSSELVK

-51 NIILPLAKV
+51 NIILPLAKS
-60 GDEQPATLENGVVRT
+60 GDENPTILENGIVRT

-81 AYKKYIEDGWTSLSC
+81 AYSKYIEDGWTSLSC

-102 QGMPKTVSAFFD
+102 QGMPKTVSIFFD

-136 CINHHATNEVKDKY
+136 CISHHATEEIKDKY
-150 LPKMVEGKWSGTMC
+150 LPKIVEGKWSGTMC

-176 LKTKAVEQSD
+176 LKTKAQKQSD
-186 GTYKLSGQKIFIT
+186 GTYKLTGQKIFIT

-213 IARST
+213 IARAT
-218 DSPSGTRGISLFLV
+218 DSPSGTKGISLFLV
-232 PKYIVNDDGSLGPR
+232 PKFTVNNDGSIGAR
-246 NGISTGSIESK
+246 NGVSTGSIENK

-277 IGPKNKGL
+277 IGPKNRGL

-290 MMNLERIVVGI
+290 MMNLERIIVGI

-314 LMYSKERKQGKSN
+314 LSYAKERKQGKTN
-327 NNKTSNGSADFIIE
+327 NSKVTNGADYIIG

-346 RSLLNM
+346 KSLLNM

-374 NHENEKIK
+374 NHYDEKIRL
-382 QEAADFVS
+382 EAANLVS
-390 LMTPVVKALFTDMGS
+390 LMTPVVKTMFSDMGM
-405 EITSEAMQIFGGY
+405 EITSEAMQVHGGY

-432 NRITPIYEGTNS
+432 NRITSIYEGTNS
-444 VQAIDLVF
+444 VQAADLVF
-452 RKLVNKNGDIIDRYI
+452 RKLVNKNGDIINKYLELIKNDCNI
-467 NMVKKEME
+467 Q
-475 INNNEKITPFIAILD
+475 NEKTKPFVKELNYHIDILSNF
-490 TYLEKLSSFTSWV
+490 TTWIKEKI
-503 KDKIQ
+503 K
-508 NSKDDANA
+508 NSKDDASA
-516 ASNDYLKVLGLVAVG
+516 ACNDYLKALGFVAIAHA
-531 YSWLKVLQVSFED
+531 WMKVLEVSFKD
-544 YDNNKNFYEDKIQ
+544 YDNNKSFYEDKIQ
-557 TANFFFQRVLPRIDT
+557 TANFYFKRVLPRAESHFKTAIT
-572 HCSSAMSGSRYIMDF
+572 GSDYIMNF

>member
-1 MTTYTAPVEDMMFL
+1 MPSYTAPIEDMMFL
-15 YEKLRNNKSYNELEK
+15 FEKLRNNQKYNELEK
-30 YKDVTPDLVK
+30 YKEVTSDLVK
-40 NILEEAAKINQ
+40 DILEEAAKINQ
-51 NIILPLAKV
+51 NLILPLAKT
-60 GDEQPATLENGVVRT
+60 GDENPAVLENGVVRT
-75 PPGYKE
+75 PPGYRE
-81 AYKKYIEDGWTSLSC
+81 AYKKYTEDGWTSLSC

-136 CINHHATNEVKDKY
+136 CINHHATDDIKNKY
-150 LPKMVEGKWSGTMC
+150 LPKIVEGKWSGTMC
-164 LTEPICGTDLGL
+164 LTEPVCGTDLGL
-176 LKTKAVEQSD
+176 LKTKAKKQSD
-186 GTYKLSGQKIFIT
+186 GTFKLTGQKIFIT

-213 IARST
+213 LARAD
-218 DSPSGTRGISLFLV
+218 DSPPGTRGISLFLV
-232 PKYIVNDDGSLGPR
+232 PKFIVKDDGTVGPR
-246 NGISTGSIESK
+246 NGVSTGSIETK

-263 ATCVLNFDDAVGYM
+263 ATCVLNFDDATGYM
-277 IGPKNKGL
+277 IGAKEKGL
-285 NSMFT
+285 SAMFT

-314 LMYSKERKQGKSN
+314 LSYAKERKQGKTN
-327 NNKTSNGSADFIIE
+327 NSKSKNGADFIIE

-374 NHENEKIK
+374 YHPDEKVR
-382 QEAADFVS
+382 QDASDYVS
-390 LMTPVVKALFTDMGS
+390 LMTPVVKSLFTDLAM
-405 EITSEAMQIFGGY
+405 EITSDAMQIYGGY

-444 VQAIDLVF
+444 VQAADLVF
-452 RKLVNKNGDIIDRYI
+452 RKLSNKNGNIIDKFLDQI
-467 NMVKKEME
+467 KSECNSNIENIK
-475 INNNEKITPFIAILD
+475 PFITEFNTHLSILKKFSD
-490 TYLEKLSSFTSWV
+490 WMMTKAKTE
-503 KDKIQ
+503 
-508 NSKDDANA
+508 KDDVSA
-516 ASNDYLKVLGLVAVG
+516 AANDYLKTLGYVSIA
-531 YSWLKVLQVSFED
+531 YAWIKVLEVSFED
-544 YDNNKNFYEDKIQ
+544 YNENKSFYDEKIDTARFYFDK
-557 TANFFFQRVLPRIDT
+557 VLPRAEQ
-572 HCSSAMSGSRYIMDF
+572 HYKSAISGSSNIMNF

>member
-1 MTTYTAPVEDMMFL
+1 MPTYTAPLEDMMFL
-15 YEKLRNNKSYNELEK
+15 YEKLRNNEKYNEIEK
-30 YKDVTPDLVK
+30 YKEVTTELVK
-40 NILEEAAKINQ
+40 DVLQEAAKINQ
-51 NIILPLAKV
+51 NIILPLAKI
-60 GDEQPATLENGVVRT
+60 GDENPTILENGVVRT

-81 AYKKYIEDGWTSLSC
+81 AYKKFIEDGWQSLSC

-114 EMLSSA
+114 EMLSSS
-120 SLSFKLYSEL
+120 SLAFKLYTEL

-136 CINHHATNEVKDKY
+136 CIHHHAADHIKDKF

-164 LTEPICGTDLGL
+164 LTEPVCGTDLGL
-176 LKTKAVEQSD
+176 LKTKATEQSD
-186 GTYKLSGQKIFIT
+186 GTFKLSGQKIFIT

-213 IARST
+213 IARTS
-218 DSPSGTRGISLFLV
+218 DAPPGTKGISLFLV
-232 PKYIVNDDGSLGPR
+232 PKFIVNDDGSIGSR
-246 NGISTGSIESK
+246 NGVSTGSIESK

-263 ATCVLNFDDAVGYM
+263 ATCVLNFDNATGYM

-301 QGLGISEIAYQNS
+301 QGLGISETAYQNS
-314 LMYSKERKQGKSN
+314 LSYSKERKQGKSN
-327 NNKTSNGSADFIIE
+327 NNKSNNGADFIIE

-346 RSLLNM
+346 KSLLNM

-374 NHENEKIK
+374 YHKDEKTR
-382 QEAADFVS
+382 QEAADLVS
-390 LMTPVVKALFTDMGS
+390 LMTPVVKSFFTDMGM
-405 EITSEAMQIFGGY
+405 EITSDAMQIFGGY

-452 RKLVNKNGDIIDRYI
+452 RKLVNKNGSIIDKYI
-467 NMVKKEME
+467 SLIKKETSIGE
-475 INNNEKITPFIAILD
+475 DKIKPFIEKLNKSIEKLNRFTEWINEKM
-490 TYLEKLSSFTSWV
+490 KS
-503 KDKIQ
+503 
-508 NSKDDANA
+508 SKDDVSA
-516 ASNDYLKVLGLVAVG
+516 ACNDYLKVLGLIAIAH
-531 YSWLKVLQVSFED
+531 SWIKVLEVSFKD
-544 YDNNKNFYEDKIQ
+544 YEKNKKFYEEKIQ
-557 TANFFFQRVLPRIDT
+557 TANFFFNRVLPRIESHYLT
-572 HCSSAMSGSRYIMDF
+572 ATSGSKYIMDF

>member
-1 MTTYTAPVEDMMFL
+1 MPTYNAPVEDMLFL
-15 YEKLRNNKSYNELEK
+15 YEKLRDNKNYNEIDK
-30 YKDVTPDLVK
+30 YKEVTTDLVK

-51 NIILPLAKV
+51 NLILPLAKA
-60 GDEQPATLENGVVRT
+60 GDENPTVLENGVVRT

-81 AYKKYIEDGWTSLSC
+81 AYKKFIEDGWTSLSC

-120 SLSFKLYSEL
+120 SLAFKLYSEL
-130 SIGAYN
+130 TLGAYN
-136 CINHHATNEVKDKY
+136 CINHHATDEIKNKY

-164 LTEPICGTDLGL
+164 LTEPVCGTDLGL

-186 GTYKLSGQKIFIT
+186 GTYKITGQKIFIT

-213 IARST
+213 IARAS
-218 DSPSGTRGISLFLV
+218 DSPKGTKGISLFLV
-232 PKYIVNDDGSLGPR
+232 PKFIVKEDGSIGTR
-246 NGISTGSIESK
+246 NGISTGSIETK

-263 ATCVLNFDDAVGYM
+263 ATCVLNFDEATGYM

-285 NSMFT
+285 SQMFT

-314 LMYSKERKQGKSN
+314 LIYAKERKQGKSTKN
-327 NNKTSNGSADFIIE
+327 QSPNGNADLIIE

-346 RSLLNM
+346 KTLLNM

-374 NHENEKIK
+374 NHSDHKIK
-382 QEAADFVS
+382 QDATDMVS
-390 LMTPVVKALFTDMGS
+390 LMTPVVKSLFSDLGM
-405 EITSEAMQIFGGY
+405 EITSDAMQIYGGY

-452 RKLVNKNGDIIDRYI
+452 RKLVNQNGDIIDKYI
-467 NMVKKEME
+467 SMIKGDLNK
-475 INNNEKITPFIAILD
+475 NNKD
-490 TYLEKLSSFTSWV
+490 LSSFVTKLEIYIDKLSKFSSWM
-503 KDKIQ
+503 KDKIKT
-508 NSKDDANA
+508 SKDDANA
-516 ASNDYLKVLGLVAVG
+516 ASNDYLRVLGYVAIG
-531 YSWLKVLQVSFED
+531 YSWLKVLEVSYKD
-544 YDNNKNFYEDKIQ
+544 YSNNKDFYEDKIQ
-557 TANFFFQRVLPRIDT
+557 TANFYFNRVLPRVES
-572 HCSSAMSGSRYIMDF
+572 HYLSATTGSKYIMDF